1 MHILTH
7 DPLAVL
13 MKRLLI
19 GALVLIAL
27 IVMGLG
33 ITHAGENAPSAAT
46 AQSEDSGS

>member
-1 MHILTH
+1 MYILTH
-7 DPLAVL
+7 DPLATL

-33 ITHAGENAPSAAT
+33 IAHAGENVPSAAT
-46 AQSEDSGS
+46 GQSEDSGS